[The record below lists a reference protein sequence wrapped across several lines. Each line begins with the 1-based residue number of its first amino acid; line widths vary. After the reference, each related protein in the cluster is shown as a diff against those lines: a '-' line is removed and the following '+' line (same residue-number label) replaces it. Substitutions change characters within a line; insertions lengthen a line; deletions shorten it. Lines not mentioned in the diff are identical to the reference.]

1 MTNEEMCIAI
11 QNGDKTHI
19 SDLWNKT
26 KHLCYS
32 IAGRYFRKCQ
42 ARFTA
47 CGITIED
54 YRQES
59 YFAFLQAVRA
69 YKPDKDTLFTSY
81 LTYPIINAG
90 QRLICLRGADD
101 AINHAES
108 LDKEKEFSDD
118 GAPLTMLETVED
130 ETALQ
135 AIETT
140 LKAIEDDDTRAALT
154 AAIKRL
160 DFKAEIII
168 TEHYF
173 SGKSLK
179 QIGAD
184 IGLTGARCGQIRNK
198 ALKQMRTDPELVLFV
213 KGQKI
218 ERTLHKK
225 HNPCSASYY
234 YKQRLA
240 NRIIKQ
246 GGYFTLSEI
255 QNVYEECRIERKA
268 LESPEYILWD
278 SISRP

>member
-1 MTNEEMCIAI
+1 MTNEQMCIAI

-19 SDLWNKT
+19 PELWKAT

-42 ARFTA
+42 AHFTA
-47 CGITIED
+47 CGVTIED
-54 YRQES
+54 YQQES

-90 QRLICLRGADD
+90 QRLMCLRGADD

-108 LDKEKEFSDD
+108 LDKEFSDD
-118 GAPLTMLETVED
+118 GAPLTLLETVED

-160 DFKAEIII
+160 DNKAEIII
-168 TEHYF
+168 TEFYF
-173 SGKSLK
+173 RGKSLK
-179 QIGAD
+179 QIGD
-184 IGLTGARCGQIRNK
+184 NIGLTGARVGQIRNK

-255 QNVYEECRIERKA
+255 MSVYDEFRTERKA

>member
-1 MTNEEMCIAI
+1 MTNEQMSKAI
-11 QNGDKTHI
+11 QNGDKTLI
-19 SDLWNKT
+19 PELWKAT

-42 ARFTA
+42 AHFTA

-90 QRLICLRGADD
+90 QRLMCLRGADD

-108 LDKEKEFSDD
+108 LDKEFSDD
-118 GAPLTMLETVED
+118 GAPLTLLETVED

-160 DFKAEIII
+160 DNKAEIII
-168 TEHYF
+168 TEFYF

-184 IGLTGARCGQIRNK
+184 IGLTGARVGQIRNK

-234 YKQRLA
+234 YKQSLA
-240 NRIIKQ
+240 NRIIKR
-246 GGYFTLSEI
+246 GGYFSLSEMMS
-255 QNVYEECRIERKA
+255 VYDECRAERKA
-268 LESPEYILWD
+268 LENPEYILWD